1 VIVLLVLLAGL
12 PARAFPAAA
21 SSPETD
27 RQRQI
32 EREKAALKAKIA
44 VAEREAKSRQ
54 AQIAASESRR
64 AALERQIAGYE
75 RDILAAQ
82 LRLDETEAALG
93 EAKSRLLELEDSIGS
108 VAGRAESLRGRQRD
122 RARSVYKTGPGAYLE
137 MLLGARSFR
146 SFISRLGFVAAA
158 VRQDRDRLAG
168 LSRLSEQLE
177 RRRTEVEQQR
187 SEIAAALIAIDDE
200 KASIEQL
207 KSSVASTRQRVVQET
222 AVHRR
227 LLAGAQADRAEYLRQ
242 MQALEAESR
251 SIAALLRSRQRGQ
264 VFQTGSGLR
273 LAWPTTGPVSSPFGY
288 RIHPL
293 FGDRRFHAGI
303 DIEAPAGQ
311 QVIAAEAG
319 EVVFA
324 GSRGGYGTT
333 VVIDHGGA
341 LATLYAHLSAVAV
354 GTGSRVARGSR
365 IGAVGCTGYC
375 TGPHLHF
382 ETRVSGE
389 PRDPM
394 TFFRS

>member
-1 VIVLLVLLAGL
+1 MATVVLVLLATL

-21 SSPETD
+21 SSPEAD

-32 EREKAALKAKIA
+32 EREKAALKAKIDA
-44 VAEREAKSRQ
+44 VEREAKSRR

-75 RDILAAQ
+75 RDVAAAHV
-82 LRLDETEAALG
+82 RLNETEAALG
-93 EAKSRLLELEDSIGS
+93 DAKSRLLELGDVIGS

-122 RARSVYKTGPGAYLE
+122 RARSVYKSGPGAYLE

-146 SFISRLGFVAAA
+146 SFVSRLDFVAAA

-168 LSRLSEQLE
+168 LLRLSEQLE
-177 RRRTEVEQQR
+177 RRRAEAEQQR
-187 SEIAAALIAIDDE
+187 SEIAAALGAIGE
-200 KASIEQL
+200 QTASIEQL
-207 KSSVASTRQRVVQET
+207 KSSVASARQRVVQET

-242 MQALEAESR
+242 MQALDAESR

-264 VFQTGSGLR
+264 VFQAGSGVR
-273 LAWPTTGPVSSPFGY
+273 LAWPTTGPMTSPFGG
-288 RIHPL
+288 RIHPI

-303 DIEAPAGQ
+303 DIEAPPGQ

-324 GSRGGYGTT
+324 GSRGGYGST
-333 VVIDHGGA
+333 VAIDHGGA
-341 LATLYAHLSAVAV
+341 LATLYAHLSSVAV
-354 GTGSRVARGSR
+354 STGGRVARGSR

-382 ETRVSGE
+382 ETRVNGE

-394 TFFRS
+394 TLFR